1 MNFSIL
7 LYDTIWA
14 FCCLLDSVHVTGHFF
29 LGHFICQFHF
39 RIVEGDLTK
48 HLLQKEGVRLERVV
62 SYLSGKLLL
71 PASKFFQRPVH
82 PEIQDWDCGV
92 GKLDCRLLNAKAHH
106 AVPTQGNLA
115 HWGRLTGDVKSGPAC
130 LPETTR
136 SGG

>member
-1 MNFSIL
+1 MSRVI
-7 LYDTIWA
+7 
-14 FCCLLDSVHVTGHFF
+14 FF

-39 RIVEGDLTK
+39 RIVEGELTK
-48 HLLQKEGVRLERVV
+48 HLLQKEGVRFERVV

-92 GKLDCRLLNAKAHH
+92 GKLDCHLLNAKAHH

-115 HWGRLTGDVKSGPAC
+115 HCGWLTGDVKSGPAC
-130 LPETTR
+130 QRQQGAEDSSAQELPAPVGC
-136 SGG
+136 S